1 MATVR
6 CAVGLPNVG
15 EYGDPTVLIDLAQRA
30 ERAGWDGV
38 FIWDH
43 VAYRERGWPVAD
55 PYVTVAAIA
64 ATSVRVRLGVMVT
77 ALARRRPWKLA
88 REIASLDVLSGG
100 RLVVGVGLGSQ
111 GQEEFAAFGEDP
123 DLRVR
128 AELVDEGLDIVV
140 GLLSGDPFS
149 YSGRRYTVA
158 ETVFRPRPVQRPR
171 PPIWIA
177 GRWPARRPFQ
187 RAARFDGVFP
197 TFNGVGHD
205 ERPTPD
211 ELHAVVEYTRSQRDP
226 SDGGFDVV
234 LEAQSDGPDLGLVR
248 AYADAGLTWWVEKLG
263 WFRGPI
269 ELTRRRI
276 EQGPPRGRTDH

>member
-1 MATVR
+1 MATIR

-15 EYGDPTVLIDLAQRA
+15 EYGDPRVLMDLAQRA
-30 ERAGWDGV
+30 EGAGWDGV

-55 PYVTVAAIA
+55 PYVTLAAIA
-64 ATSVRVRLGVMVT
+64 ATSVRVRLGIMVT

-88 REIASLDVLSGG
+88 REVASLDVLSGG

-111 GQEEFAAFGEDP
+111 AYEEFAAFGEDP
-123 DLRVR
+123 DLRAR
-128 AELVDEGLDIVV
+128 AELVDEGLEILV
-140 GLLSGDPFS
+140 GLLSGDRFA
-149 YSGRRYTVA
+149 YRGRHYTVA

-197 TFNGVGHD
+197 TFQGVEHD
-205 ERPTPD
+205 QRPTPD
-211 ELHAVVEYTRSQRDP
+211 QLLAVVEYARSQRDP
-226 SDGGFDVV
+226 ADGGFDVV
-234 LEAQSDGPDLGLVR
+234 LEAQSDGPDPGLVGE
-248 AYADAGLTWWVEKLG
+248 YADVGLTWWIEKLG

-269 ELTRRRI
+269 DFTRQRI
-276 EQGPPRGRTDH
+276 DQGPR